1 MDIIE
6 IENIF
11 QQQFVKDMNEKIK
24 QALGGQVQIKPIDAE
39 SLEFTIDQ
47 HSEELKRIKEK
58 VEDQTAVLNE
68 IRASLEQ
75 LNKLVTELNRPKN
88 AWRIK

>member
-24 QALGGQVQIKPIDAE
+24 QALGGQVQIKPIDVE
-39 SLEFTIDQ
+39 SLELTIDQ

-58 VEDQTAVLNE
+58 MEDHTVVLNE
-68 IRASLEQ
+68 IKTSLEQ
-75 LNKLVTELNRPKN
+75 LNKLVTELNRPKS